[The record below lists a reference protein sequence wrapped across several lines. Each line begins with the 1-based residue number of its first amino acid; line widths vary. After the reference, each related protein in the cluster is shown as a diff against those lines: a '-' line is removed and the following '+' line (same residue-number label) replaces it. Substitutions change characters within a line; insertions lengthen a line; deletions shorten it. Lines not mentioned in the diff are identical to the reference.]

1 VKLSTPGHDKDEDED
16 GVIDTSKMK
25 DDENETG
32 GVASGADSSAWT
44 YSPSDGKPDGP
55 R

>member
-1 VKLSTPGHDKDEDED
+1 MSTPGHTKDKDEDA
-16 GVIDTSKMK
+16 VIDTSKSK
-25 DDENETG
+25 DEEGETG
-32 GVASGADSSAWT
+32 GVASGADSSTWT